1 MDKQKGISTTLSIL
15 LVVLLVTV
23 VGGGLVYKYYL
34 APGEGPS
41 DGKPGDS
48 QDETA
53 DWETYKN
60 EDFGFEIKHPED
72 VGVQQTDSPGVGF
85 GSYRMFFFR
94 TFYTSETNKQMMSIS
109 VVPKDMEGFI
119 QESLVI
125 DTEEEIIVNKKE
137 GVRIIGSDQKNLL
150 IDQIWINHDNKIYII
165 KKGDQEDIFNQMLST
180 FHFLEG
186 TVVDKLPIPNAPTL
200 SYHNAGPKHF
210 VQINWNYGIADYF
223 NVYRAKNKE
232 GPWKKIIELFPQS
245 AHTAVDSDM
254 PEGVNIFYYKVA
266 SVDDKGSESRYSEIS
281 SVEIK

>member
-180 FHFLEG
+180 FRFLE
-186 TVVDKLPIPNAPTL
+186 
-200 SYHNAGPKHF
+200 
-210 VQINWNYGIADYF
+210 
-223 NVYRAKNKE
+223 
-232 GPWKKIIELFPQS
+232 
-245 AHTAVDSDM
+245 
-254 PEGVNIFYYKVA
+254 
-266 SVDDKGSESRYSEIS
+266 
-281 SVEIK
+281 